1 MATTDTAKLRAITQ
15 QDYDEY
21 VAVGRKYI
29 EAHPDYN
36 EQLGERG
43 KQGWDFAAEATAEIV
58 RRKRPDVAHFLAQP
72 ENSGLRV
79 KLMSLKGERA
89 VEEIGRIA
97 SLIDRIGF
105 GKDYTPNVSDTDA
118 YLQKRRHEIRYGYR
132 RR

>member
-1 MATTDTAKLRAITQ
+1 MATTDTAKLRAVTQ
-15 QDYDEY
+15 EDYDGF
-21 VAVGRKYI
+21 VSVGRKYV
-29 EAHPDYN
+29 EANPGFN
-36 EQLGERG
+36 ERLQEAS
-43 KQGWDFAAEATAEIV
+43 KQGWDFSAEATAEII
-58 RRKRPDVAHFLAQP
+58 RRKRPDVADFLAQP

-79 KLMSLKGERA
+79 KVMSLKGERA

-105 GKDYTPNVSDTDA
+105 GRDYTPNVSDTDA